1 MDQASL
7 PPFEHFLHLYPVP
20 ERHKN
25 HIPFP
30 QSGTITYRFQIVRSI
45 HSDSQKVKEN
55 MGQKIELNKNFNPK
69 DTSGIFRIILVDFLT
84 TILN

>member
-7 PPFEHFLHLYPVP
+7 PPLEHFLHLYPVP

-30 QSGTITYRFQIVRSI
+30 QSGTIIFRFQIVRSI
-45 HSDSQKVKEN
+45 HSDFQKVKEN
-55 MGQKIELNKNFNPK
+55 VGQKFEINK
-69 DTSGIFRIILVDFLT
+69 IFSREMSLVSPG
-84 TILN
+84 